1 MTHDIENTGGA
12 SGAAARAVER
22 EAQDGR
28 ADEASAARARSEAGP
43 QTRAHPRPEL
53 PAREPAHELAPRRPA
68 RPAAPPLLAPP
79 RLALA
84 GLRKDYDGRRVVDD
98 VSLEVEP
105 GELVCLLGPSG
116 CGKST
121 TLRIAA
127 GVERQDAGTVALDG
141 RVVSDGVRHAPPE
154 ARSIGLMFQ
163 DFALFPHLT
172 VAQNVAFGLPRARA
186 AEAETYLRRVGLGG
200 YGDKFPHMLSGG
212 EQQRVALARALA
224 PRPRVMLMDEPF
236 SGLDQRLR
244 DEIRDDTL
252 SVLKEEGT
260 GVLLV
265 THEPEEAMRMADR
278 IALMRGGRIVQVGAP
293 YHIYNHPAD
302 LEAAA
307 FFSDVNVIRAVVRSR
322 QTDTPFGLFLTPDLP
337 DGAEVEIVIR
347 PQHLRIELD
356 RGQPAPRESAEHG
369 VPAYG
374 RVERARFMGSESLIE
389 ARMEHD
395 GAILRAT
402 TPGAFLPERGTGLW
416 LSMRRDRC
424 FLFPARPRAGA

>member
-1 MTHDIENTGGA
+1 MTKETAMRMTADPTRPLPETA
-12 SGAAARAVER
+12 PPPAATP
-22 EAQDGR
+22 GR
-28 ADEASAARARSEAGP
+28 
-43 QTRAHPRPEL
+43 
-53 PAREPAHELAPRRPA
+53 
-68 RPAAPPLLAPP
+68 RPAAPPILSPP

-84 GLRKDYDGRRVVDD
+84 GLSKSYDGAPVVRD

-127 GVERQDAGTVALDG
+127 GVERQDAGSVALDG
-141 RVVSDGVRHAPPE
+141 RIVSEGRRHAPPE
-154 ARSIGLMFQ
+154 DRSIGLMFQ

-172 VAQNVAFGLPRARA
+172 VAENVAFGLKRGEAGQ
-186 AEAETYLRRVGLGG
+186 AEGFLRRVGLAG
-200 YGDKFPHMLSGG
+200 YGRKYPHMLSGG

-244 DEIRDDTL
+244 DDIRDDTL

-278 IALMRGGRIVQVGAP
+278 IALMRDGRIVQVGAP
-293 YHIYNHPAD
+293 YHVYNYPVD
-302 LEAAA
+302 RKAAA
-307 FFSDVNVIRAVVRSR
+307 FFSDINVIRSTVNSR
-322 QTDTPFGLFLTPDLP
+322 QADSPFGLFLTPGMP
-337 DGAEVEIVIR
+337 DGAPVEIIIR
-347 PQHLRIELD
+347 PQHLKIDLD
-356 RGQPAPRESAEHG
+356 RGAGAPRESAEHG

-374 RVERARFMGSESLIE
+374 RVTRARFMGSESLIE
-389 ARMEHD
+389 TRMEHD
-395 GAILRAT
+395 GSVLRAT
-402 TPGAFLPERGTGLW
+402 VPGAFLPDPGTGLW

-424 FLFPARPRAGA
+424 FVFPADAAPDSDGDSDGDSEGEAGAGTDAGARG